1 MMKNVK
7 NVDTVVI
14 DGVRFVKEG
23 APAATENKMPVVKN
37 CYFSDDRTIVL
48 WDDGTKTVVQC
59 QPGDQFDP
67 EKGIFAAIGTANDM
81 GEYNFIKEMA
91 KNPDAMTKLIE
102 DLFYGLANSD
112 EEDDEDDVC
121 DKSLPSALP
130 ERTCVNCGRTMNN
143 GGWYADGGTKCPI
156 EEHYALPKDGY
167 CHLWEKRNVTDDD
180 YPERRTDE

>member
-1 MMKNVK
+1 MMNVK

-14 DGVRFVKEG
+14 GGVRFVKEG

-67 EKGIFAAIGTANDM
+67 EKGIFAAIAKRAYGNTGKFNDVMRTANDM

-91 KNPDAMTKLIE
+91 KNPDAVTKLIE

-121 DKSLPSALP
+121 DKSLLSALP
-130 ERTCVNCGRTMNN
+130 ERNGWVHIDDIYRLISGHSNYHGDNILAALTCLAEGK
-143 GGWYADGGTKCPI
+143 KC
-156 EEHYALPKDGY
+156 
-167 CHLWEKRNVTDDD
+167 
-180 YPERRTDE
+180 